1 LSIGDQYFHMDYDIL
16 GGLERA
22 LDQGNGS
29 SEYNIGCL
37 LSSELERAAQR
48 AHQNNRTPYNDA
60 HQSGHKRKPEWEPEW
75 QAWGS
80 GLGGV
85 GMASSCHQLNPKDE
99 RDALHSLRR

>member
-1 LSIGDQYFHMDYDIL
+1 MEYDLL

-48 AHQNNRTPYNDA
+48 AHQIDQTPHNVN
-60 HQSGHKRKPEWEPEW
+60 HQLGLKRKPDWEPEW
-75 QAWGS
+75 QAGGS

-85 GMASSCHQLNPKDE
+85 GTASSCHQLNSRDE
-99 RDALHSLRR
+99 GDASHPLRR